1 VNERCDGIRIDGDK
15 ENENVWFELESE
27 VNQNISSYG
36 NNRTLDRMMKNEEE
50 KEDDTKKLWNCRRYS

>member
-1 VNERCDGIRIDGDK
+1 VNERCDGVRIDGDK

-36 NNRTLDRMMKNEEE
+36 NICTLDRMMKNEEE
-50 KEDDTKKLWNCRRYS
+50 KEDDRKKRL